1 MVVTSIQERVGASSM
16 AEQVLRNIGPIVLLG
31 PPGAGKGTQSKRIAE
46 HYRIPQVST
55 GDLLREHVKQQTPLG
70 REVQALIAKGELV
83 SDHLVCDIVA
93 WRLREPDAQRGFILD
108 GFPRTQKQA
117 AWLDAFLKF
126 EFFESGKWAAWL
138 PIVIRIQVDYNKLLL
153 RITGRRTCPTCGR
166 IYNVHSQ
173 PPLVDEICDFDG
185 TKLVIRDDDREEVI
199 RERLDAYERQTKPV
213 ADYYQQI
220 GRLAS
225 IDGDQPVDDVTAR
238 ILQEI
243 DGNAAC
249 RKLTGTQPAP
259 PRDIEAWPLSAS
271 RSRKSTRCGAVAGLY
286 GRSSMICGAWWRP
299 A

>member
-1 MVVTSIQERVGASSM
+1 MAVTSIQERVGASSM

-70 REVQALIAKGELV
+70 REVQALMAKGELV

-173 PPLVDEICDFDG
+173 PPLVDEICDLDG
-185 TKLVIRDDDREEVI
+185 SRLVMREDDREEVI
-199 RERLDAYERQTKPV
+199 RERLDAYECQTKPV
-213 ADYYQQI
+213 ADYYQQL
-220 GRLAS
+220 GRLAT
-225 IDGDQPVDDVTAR
+225 IDGDQPVDDVTAG

-243 DGNAAC
+243 DGNAA
-249 RKLTGTQPAP
+249 
-259 PRDIEAWPLSAS
+259 
-271 RSRKSTRCGAVAGLY
+271 GAAEGH
-286 GRSSMICGAWWRP
+286 
-299 A
+299 